1 MFTEFFQILY
11 RSLMAFEISTI
22 SDVFYFSAQATALI
36 LTMVIVLVLIA
47 IFVFLVVIALTCPMA
62 LVNSWILVVGGIL
75 IAEGFNL
82 LAAFLLHMDWPE
94 PACHFPDNIND
105 CKYTIIMH
113 IFSITSVYNFLLVL
127 LYKVTAY
134 LVLEKG
140 YGMGDA
146 KKEEEEEEQQHQP
159 GRKSSFETD
168 SDVHSES
175 EEEDSF

>member
-1 MFTEFFQILY
+1 MLIELLY
-11 RSLMAFEISTI
+11 RVLMAFEISTI
-22 SDVFYFSAQATALI
+22 SDLLYFSAQTAALI
-36 LTMVIVLVLIA
+36 LTILIILVLIGLF
-47 IFVFLVVIALTCPMA
+47 IFLLVIAFTCPIA

-94 PACHFPDNIND
+94 PACNFPDKNED

-113 IFSITSVYNFLLVL
+113 VFTVTSVYNFLLVM

-140 YGMGDA
+140 YGLGDL
-146 KKEEEEEEQQHQP
+146 EEEEEEAEEQP
-159 GRKSSFETD
+159 RQSGSNENDLETD
-168 SDVHSES
+168 SDIEGES
-175 EEEDSF
+175 EEEDSL